1 MLQAQNYQFEI
12 TFLQLFTGSIIRV
25 VRDEGDEV
33 VEVEVVD
40 DEVVEVDVVDD
51 EVEVVDD
58 EVGNILLKFYKQ
70 KMKKI

>member
-1 MLQAQNYQFEI
+1 
-12 TFLQLFTGSIIRV
+12 
-25 VRDEGDEV
+25 
-33 VEVEVVD
+33 VVD